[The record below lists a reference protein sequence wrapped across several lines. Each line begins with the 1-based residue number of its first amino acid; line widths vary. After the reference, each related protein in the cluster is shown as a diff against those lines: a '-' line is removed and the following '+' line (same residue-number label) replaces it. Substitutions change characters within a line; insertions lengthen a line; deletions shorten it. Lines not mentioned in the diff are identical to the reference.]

1 MNLLSSLNS
10 FAINI
15 NQIPNKTLERKS
27 ALQYIELKTPA
38 IMPNLVVIKL
48 TGELVGGFW
57 RVYELHPLKGTRILF
72 LMVVVPLFSMT

>member
-38 IMPNLVVIKL
+38 IMLNLVVIKL

-57 RVYELHPLKGTRILF
+57 RVHVLHPLKDTRILF